1 MMSYKTPGVYVK
13 EISIF
18 PPSVAEVETAIP
30 AFIGYTEKAEK
41 KGQRLVNVPTK
52 VSSLLEYKN
61 YYGGAFEVS
70 SVDVEVDEDN
80 NYAVSKVSLDTIYYM
95 YDALRLFFDN
105 GGGDCYIISV
115 GLYKDDTITMG
126 NETDPEN
133 DPGFRVGLDKLKN
146 FDEPTIILF
155 PDAVLLPSVND
166 LYTLQKLAL
175 EQCNKLQDRVSVF
188 DLSEVA
194 GWDEGVEGFRNN
206 VGINNLKYG
215 AAYTPWLFTTYA
227 KDVDFSI
234 FKDKVTDSADNP
246 LNLALLTSDSDL
258 NDLVKTTN
266 TAVADVATIKATV
279 DGLLNGDPSI
289 KDHFKELKNA
299 YLASLADGD
308 FNALLDYLRD
318 IAVDL
323 AGWANDLKGQN
334 LANDLNSYADQ
345 ILKTAVFN
353 LIGFEKNPAIQ
364 AVSLKDDAATDLDY
378 AGYEMPLAW
387 LEEFD
392 TDDDDLILDDIL
404 SDGADYSSLVN
415 LAIPALQD
423 IFDKI
428 IGFINQISAAADIH
442 SSNAQKT
449 LYENHSIISNIVNNI
464 SKEMSRIPP
473 SGAVAGV
480 YAKVDNDRGV
490 WKSPANVSLN
500 SIFGVT
506 EYIDDNEQESLNIDV
521 NAGKSI
527 NAIRPFTGK
536 GILIWGA
543 RTLAGNDN
551 EWRYISVRRFFN
563 MVEESVKKSTG
574 WAVFEPNDANT
585 WNKVRGMIEGY
596 LYQKWQE
603 GALQGAKP
611 DEAYFVKVGLGLTMT
626 QQDILEGRMIV
637 EIGMAVVRP
646 AEFIILKFSHKM
658 IES

>member
-1 MMSYKTPGVYVK
+1 MSYKTPGVYVK

-41 KGQRLVNVPTK
+41 KGERLVNVPTK
-52 VSSLLEYKN
+52 VSSLLEYTN
-61 YYGGAFEVS
+61 YFGGAFGVP
-70 SVDVEVDEDN
+70 SVDVNVDEDN
-80 NYAVSKVSLDTIYYM
+80 NYAVSEISIGTRYYL
-95 YDALRLFFDN
+95 YDSLRLFYDN

-115 GLYKDDTITMG
+115 GLYKDDDIAMG
-126 NETDPEN
+126 NETDPVN
-133 DPGFRVGLDKLKN
+133 NPGFKVGLNKLKN

-155 PDAVLLPSVND
+155 PDAVLLSSVNE
-166 LYTLQKLAL
+166 LYSLQKLAL
-175 EQCNKLQDRVSVF
+175 EQCNNLQDRVCVF
-188 DLSEVA
+188 DLSETA
-194 GWDEGVEGFRNN
+194 GWNEGIEEFRNN

-234 FKDKVTDSADNP
+234 FKDNVVDSGDNA

-266 TAVADVATIKATV
+266 TVVADVAAIKATV

-299 YLASLADGD
+299 YLASLADAD
-308 FNALLDYLRD
+308 FNTLLAYLRD

-323 AGWANDLKGQN
+323 AAWATGLQGKN
-334 LANDLNSYADQ
+334 LINDLNSYVDDT
-345 ILKTAVFN
+345 LKEAVYK
-353 LIGFEKNPAIQ
+353 LIGFEKNPHIQ
-364 AVSLKDDAATDLDY
+364 AVSLKDDVATHADY
-378 AGYEMPLAW
+378 DVYEIPFTW
-387 LEEFD
+387 LEGYNAN
-392 TDDDDLILDDIL
+392 DLTTLWDDIL
-404 SDGADYSSLVN
+404 SDGVVYENLLVEV
-415 LAIPALQD
+415 AIPALQN
-423 IFDKI
+423 IFDDVNE
-428 IGFINQISAAADIH
+428 FIDQISSAADTH

-449 LYENHSIISNIVNNI
+449 LYENHTIIDNIVNNI
-464 SKEMSRIPP
+464 KKEMSRIPP

-500 SIFGVT
+500 SVFSVS
-506 EYIDDNEQESLNIDV
+506 EFIDSNEQESLNIDV

-527 NAIRPFTGK
+527 NAIRPFTGR

-611 DEAYFVKVGLGLTMT
+611 DEAFFVNVGLGLTMT